1 MVGDDVTLDTLEAI
15 QTRRAIRA
23 YDPDHRISPADLRA
37 LLAAA
42 RRAPSAFNIQHC
54 RFVVVQDPALR
65 RALRKVAWDQPDV
78 TDASALIVICA
89 DRDAWKKNPA
99 RYFDGAPDDVK
110 QRMAEMIRG
119 YYEGREWVQQD
130 ETMRSAGLAAQTL
143 MLAATAMG
151 YQSCPMDG
159 FDYDA
164 VGRLINLPADH
175 VVAMFVVIGRGVEQ
189 PAPRVGR
196 LPDGEVILTDRFPP
210 S

>member
-1 MVGDDVTLDTLEAI
+1 MDTLEAI

-23 YDPDHRISPADLRA
+23 YDPDHAISPAELHD

-54 RFVVVQDPALR
+54 RFVVVRDPALR
-65 RALRKVAWDQPDV
+65 RELRKVAWDQPDV
-78 TDASALIVICA
+78 TDASVLIVICA
-89 DRDAWKKNPA
+89 DRDAWKKDPA
-99 RYFDGAPDDVK
+99 RYFNGAPDDVK

-175 VVAMFVVIGRGVEQ
+175 VVAMFVVIGKGTEQ
-189 PAPRVGR
+189 AAPRVGK
-196 LPDGEVILTDRFPP
+196 LPDDEVILTDRFPP

>member
-1 MVGDDVTLDTLEAI
+1 MDTLEAI
-15 QTRRAIRA
+15 ETRRAIRA
-23 YDPDHRISPADLRA
+23 YDPDHMISPADLHT

-54 RFVVVQDPALR
+54 RFVVVRDPALR

-78 TDASALIVICA
+78 TDASALVVICA
-89 DRDAWKKNPA
+89 DRDAWKKDPA

-175 VVAMFVVIGRGVEQ
+175 VVAMFVVIGKGVEQ
-189 PAPRVGR
+189 AAPRVGK
-196 LPDGEVILTDRFPP
+196 LPDGEVILTDRFPAA
-210 S
+210 

>member
-1 MVGDDVTLDTLEAI
+1 MDTLEAI
-15 QTRRAIRA
+15 RTRRAIRA
-23 YDPDHRISPADLRA
+23 YDPTHRLTPEELHE
-37 LLAAA
+37 LLSAA
-42 RRAPSAFNIQHC
+42 RLAPSAFNIQHC
-54 RFVVVQDPALR
+54 RFVVVRDPALR
-65 RALRKVAWDQPDV
+65 RELRKVAWDQPDV

-89 DRDAWKKNPA
+89 DRDAWKKDPA

-110 QRMAEMIRG
+110 QRMAEMITG
-119 YYEGREWVQQD
+119 YYKGREWVQQD

-175 VVAMFVVIGRGVEQ
+175 VVAMFVVIGKGVES
-189 PAPRVGR
+189 ALPRVGK
-196 LPDGEVILTDRFPP
+196 LPDSDVILTDRFPP
-210 S
+210 A

>member
-1 MVGDDVTLDTLEAI
+1 MDTLEAI
-15 QTRRAIRA
+15 RTRRAIRA
-23 YDPDHRISPADLRA
+23 YDPDHKISPADLHK

-42 RRAPSAFNIQHC
+42 RHAPSAFNIQHC
-54 RFVVVQDPALR
+54 RFVVVRDPALR

-78 TDASALIVICA
+78 TDASALVVICA
-89 DRDAWKKNPA
+89 DRDAWKKDPA
-99 RYFDGAPDDVK
+99 RYFDGAPEDVK
-110 QRMAEMIRG
+110 QRMAELIRS

-175 VVAMFVVIGRGVEQ
+175 VVAMFVVIGKGVEQ
-189 PAPRVGR
+189 AAPRVGK